1 MNQSGNQNSSRTN
14 VPEARTALDNMKFEI
29 ARELGINFKPG
40 YNGDLTSR
48 ENGYVGGYMVKRMI
62 EQQEKQMS
70 GK

>member
-1 MNQSGNQNSSRTN
+1 MNQNSSQQKVN

-29 ARELGINFKPG
+29 ARELGINFKQG

-48 ENGYVGGYMVKRMI
+48 ENGYVGGYMVRRLI
-62 EQQEKQMS
+62 EQAEKQMA